1 MPVSTKSTS
10 SSSKKTHTENGNG
23 HRGRA
28 RKEGLRSPQIRILQA
43 LSKAKSPMTCS
54 EIAAKSGVDPA
65 WFTSYIGA
73 QDELRM
79 KELERI
85 RGFKSLIALDY
96 VRRERHDV
104 EGRDTDL
111 HQITV
116 QGRKALQKALQA
128 AEA

>member
-1 MPVSTKSTS
+1 
-10 SSSKKTHTENGNG
+10 
-23 HRGRA
+23 
-28 RKEGLRSPQIRILQA
+28 
-43 LSKAKSPMTCS
+43 MTRS